1 MLLRILHI
9 QYWDFEPKDCIPTFP
24 FISPVLTRGFDAAV
38 VDGWLADLVTIEQR
52 NSSFFSLN
60 RYFFSAEKGEG

>member
-1 MLLRILHI
+1 
-9 QYWDFEPKDCIPTFP
+9 
-24 FISPVLTRGFDAAV
+24 

-60 RYFFSAEKGEG
+60 RYFFNAEKGEG